1 MKVLFHDMRKIA
13 KETGLRDNNQKFD
26 LVYLKF
32 VMPIQFLLE
41 LLSNQL
47 HIRLWILGR
56 IPRWS
61 YKYGRERHV
70 SDI

>member
-1 MKVLFHDMRKIA
+1 MKVLFHDMGKIA

-47 HIRLWILGR
+47 YNHLWILGR
-56 IPRWS
+56 IPSWS